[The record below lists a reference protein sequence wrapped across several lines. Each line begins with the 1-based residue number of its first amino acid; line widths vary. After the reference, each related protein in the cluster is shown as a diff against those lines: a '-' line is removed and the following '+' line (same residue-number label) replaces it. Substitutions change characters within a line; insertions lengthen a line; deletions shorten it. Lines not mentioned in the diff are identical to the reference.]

1 MQPLARVV
9 KRCHVDWYTQK
20 AKSTLETSLSKPST
34 KSHPKKVG
42 EALKVGAVAERLGV
56 SASMVRSWEKLGLAR
71 PARSQSKYRLYTNDD
86 LRVLRRAIYLRRV
99 QGLNAPAILNQL
111 RQEGL
116 LNHRAAGPAEQQS
129 SIGPQFRKLR
139 LHRGESLATVANAVG
154 VSIGFLSNLER
165 SQSGASISIM
175 RKLAQYYGLNILDLF
190 NPIDGTGPLV
200 RPGDRKTLEGGPGVR
215 MELLASGKITMEPH
229 LFRVAAGAGSGESYS
244 HEGEEFLYMVRG
256 RLDIELAG
264 EEFQLREGD
273 SFYFSSKTQHRWVN
287 PGKTETIIL
296 WINTPPTF

>member
-1 MQPLARVV
+1 
-9 KRCHVDWYTQK
+9 
-20 AKSTLETSLSKPST
+20 LSKVSVN
-34 KSHPKKVG
+34 SHSKNGARKQNAARSGKKVG
-42 EALKVGAVAERLGV
+42 EALKVGAVAQRLGV
-56 SASMVRSWEKLGLAR
+56 SASMVRSWEKLGLAK

-111 RQEGL
+111 KQEGL
-116 LNHRAAGPAEQQS
+116 LNHRDAGKAEEQS
-129 SIGPQFRKLR
+129 SIGPRFRKLR
-139 LHRGESLATVANAVG
+139 LQRGESLATVANAVG

-165 SQSGASISIM
+165 SQSGASIAIM

-200 RPGDRKTLEGGPGVR
+200 RPRDRKSLEGGPGVQ

-229 LFRVAAGAGSGESYS
+229 LFRVAPGAGSGEFYS
-244 HEGEEFLYMVRG
+244 HEGEEFLYLVRG
-256 RLDIELAG
+256 RLDIVLDG
-264 EEFQLREGD
+264 EKYQLRSGD
-273 SFYFSSKTQHRWVN
+273 SFYFSSKTQHRWSN
-287 PGKTETIIL
+287 PGKTETLIL